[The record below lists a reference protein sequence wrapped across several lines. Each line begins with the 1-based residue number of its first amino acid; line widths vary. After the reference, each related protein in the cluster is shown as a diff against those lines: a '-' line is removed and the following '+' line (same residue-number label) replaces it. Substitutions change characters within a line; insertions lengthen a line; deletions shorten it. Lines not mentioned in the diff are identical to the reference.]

1 GRLRPEGS
9 IKGSIPVARS
19 TICKLIKNKK
29 PYLRRFCRA
38 PVDPSP
44 RSPEGS
50 PLASLGNAARTNP
63 PPTGRASDRRGVD
76 AVSLKLGFRLAE
88 EQIACGLLKSCGEL
102 SVGQAGLAVFA
113 EGFVAG

>member
-1 GRLRPEGS
+1 VS
-9 IKGSIPVARS
+9 A
-19 TICKLIKNKK
+19 
-29 PYLRRFCRA
+29 A
-38 PVDPSP
+38 APSP
-44 RSPEGS
+44 RSPESS

-102 SVGQAGLAVFA
+102 SVGEAGLAEFA
-113 EGFVAG
+113 EGFVAGEHEE